1 MGKENSGAKVVIATV
16 TVLLVCGLTVALVV
30 TPATAE
36 ITDSQQVTVTNVV
49 DGDTL
54 DVQYANGTTD
64 TVRLLGVDTPETYG
78 ENTPDE
84 WEGVPNTQAGKD
96 CLHSEGENA
105 KAFMKNNLEGK
116 QITLKFDSESDH
128 RGYYGRLLA
137 YVYYGGADYNYKLV
151 QSGQAR
157 VYDSTFTKSDSYYS
171 AEASAQDAEQN
182 AWGCR
187 NVGDSGGSVSISR
200 IHEDAAGNDNDNLN
214 DEYVVLENTGTTSI
228 DVTGWTVS
236 DESGKTY
243 TFSSLTLSPGQTVTL
258 HSGSGSDTN
267 SDVYWGRS
275 GAVWNNGG
283 DTVSVTDSGG
293 TSVATKA
300 Y

>member
-1 MGKENSGAKVVIATV
+1 MVEDTKDRLAVVLLSI
-16 TVLLVCGLTVALVV
+16 LLVCGVTAAIIV

-36 ITDSQQVTVTNVV
+36 ISDTQQVTVTNVV

-54 DVQYANGTTD
+54 DVQYENGTTD

-84 WEGVPNTQAGKD
+84 WEGVPDTQAGKD
-96 CLHSEGENA
+96 CLRSEGEDA

-137 YVYYGGADYNYKLV
+137 YVYYGGEDYNYKLIE
-151 QSGQAR
+151 SGQAR
-157 VYDSTFTKSDSYYS
+157 VYDSTFSKSSSYYS
-171 AEASAQDAEQN
+171 AESSAQNTERN
-182 AWGCR
+182 AWTCR
-187 NVGDSGGSVSISR
+187 NVGSGGASVSISQ
-200 IHEDAAGNDNDNLN
+200 IHEDAAGNDNNNLN
-214 DEYVVLENTGTTSI
+214 DEYVVFENTDSTSV
-228 DVTGWTVS
+228 DLSGWTVS

-243 TFSSLTLSPGQTVTL
+243 TFSSLRLSPGQTITL
-258 HSGSGSDTN
+258 HSGSGSDTS
-267 SDVYWGRS
+267 SDVFWGRS
-275 GAVWNNGG
+275 TAVWNNGG
-283 DTVSVTDSGG
+283 DTVSVSDSSGA
-293 TSVATKA
+293 SVVTKA

>member
-1 MGKENSGAKVVIATV
+1 MVESTKDRVAIVLLST
-16 TVLLVCGLTVALVV
+16 LLVCGVTAAIIV

-36 ITDSQQVTVTNVV
+36 ISGSQQVTVTNVV

-54 DVQYANGTTD
+54 DVQYENGTTD

-96 CLHSEGENA
+96 CLHSEGEDA

-137 YVYYGGADYNYKLV
+137 YVYYGGEDYNYKLIE
-151 QSGQAR
+151 SGQAR
-157 VYDSTFTKSDSYYS
+157 VYDSTFSKSSSYYS
-171 AEASAQDAEQN
+171 AESSAQNTEHN
-182 AWGCR
+182 AWTCR
-187 NVGDSGGSVSISR
+187 NVDSSGASVSISQ
-200 IHEDAAGNDNDNLN
+200 IHEDAAGNDNNNLN
-214 DEYVVLENTGTTSI
+214 DEYVVFKNTGSTSI
-228 DVTGWTVS
+228 DLSGWTVT

-243 TFSSLTLSPGQTVTL
+243 TFSSLTLSPSQTVTL
-258 HSGSGSDTN
+258 HSGSGSDT
-267 SDVYWGRS
+267 SGDVFWDRS
-275 GAVWNNGG
+275 TAVWNNGG
-283 DTVSVTDSGG
+283 DTVLISDSSGS
-293 TSVATKA
+293 SVATKA

>member
-1 MGKENSGAKVVIATV
+1 MENSTKDGLAVVLLST
-16 TVLLVCGLTVALVV
+16 LLVCGVTVAIIV

-36 ITDSQQVTVTNVV
+36 ISGSQQVTVTNVV

-54 DVQYANGTTD
+54 DVQYENGTTD

-78 ENTPDE
+78 KNTPDE

-96 CLHSEGENA
+96 CLHSEGEDA

-116 QITLKFDSESDH
+116 RITLKFDSESDH

-137 YVYYGGADYNYKLV
+137 YVYYGGEDYNYKLIE
-151 QSGQAR
+151 SGQAR
-157 VYDSTFTKSDSYYS
+157 VYDAAFSKSSSYYS
-171 AEASAQDAEQN
+171 AESSAQNTEQN
-182 AWGCR
+182 AWTCR
-187 NVGDSGGSVSISR
+187 NVGSGGASVSISQ

-214 DEYVVLENTGTTSI
+214 DEYVVFENTGSTSI
-228 DVTGWTVS
+228 DLSGWTVT

-258 HSGSGSDTN
+258 HSGSGSDTS
-267 SDVYWGRS
+267 SDVFWGRS
-275 GAVWNNGG
+275 TAVWNNGG
-283 DTVSVTDSGG
+283 DTVSVSDGSGA
-293 TSVATKA
+293 SVATKV